1 MVWRKAFV
9 GKKAIVTAMTASSPV
24 VVDSSG
30 WIEYWGNGPKAPLY
44 DPYFAREDCVFLP
57 TIIIYEVFKKLSITR
72 GPALADRFLSYAF
85 RTKLIPLDE
94 TLAITAAEMSMK
106 HRLSMADAIIYTT
119 SLASSAEL
127 VTSDQAFSGLPGVT
141 LL

>member
-1 MVWRKAFV
+1 
-9 GKKAIVTAMTASSPV
+9 V

-57 TIIIYEVFKKLSITR
+57 TISIYEVYKKLSVTK
-72 GPALADRFLSYAF
+72 GPALADRFLSFAF
-85 RTKLIPLDE
+85 RTNLVPLDE
-94 TLAITAAEMSMK
+94 TLAIGAAELSIE

-119 SLASSAEL
+119 ALACSAEL

>member
-1 MVWRKAFV
+1 
-9 GKKAIVTAMTASSPV
+9 VTATTASSPV

-30 WIEYWGNGPKAPLY
+30 WIEYWGNGPKSPLY

-57 TIIIYEVFKKLSITR
+57 TIIIYEVYKKLSITR
-72 GPALADRFLSYAF
+72 GAALADRFLSYAF
-85 RTKLIPLDE
+85 RTKLVPLDE
-94 TLAITAAEMSMK
+94 TLAIAAAEVSIK

-119 SLASSAEL
+119 ALACSADL